1 MENGQLELLKTAK
14 TGDEE
19 AREKLIESYTSF
31 IKQAASNHCKRKLE
45 WENDDE
51 LSVAMLAFNEAI
63 DSYDLK
69 SEKKF
74 ENYVRMVMKSRLIDF
89 YRKES
94 RHNHLSLENNNEE
107 DLVSSTNFKKDSQDT
122 SYLEA
127 KVSLERHRE
136 KKAVENRQE
145 EMEEFEKELNKYGL
159 SLEVLEKSAPKHEKT
174 RNKLVEIAQHIVSQP
189 DLCGYVKKKK
199 KLPLKEVVLAKGIS
213 KKVLKRG
220 RQYILGIM
228 IIMIDERFSYLRSLF
243 TLPLIGKD
251 SNENNI
257 RSFYSRG
264 ESAASKGDDQ
274 GEQK

>member
-1 MENGQLELLKTAK
+1 MESWQLDLLKTAK
-14 TGDEE
+14 TGNEE

-31 IKQAASNHCKRKLE
+31 IKQAASNYCKRKLE

-51 LSVAMLAFNEAI
+51 LSIAMLAFNEAI
-63 DSYDLK
+63 DSYDLN

-74 ENYVRMVMKSRLIDF
+74 ENYVRMVMKNRLIDF

-94 RHNHLSLENNNEE
+94 RHNNLSLENNNEE
-107 DLVSSTNFKKDSQDT
+107 GIDNSTNSKQHSQDT

-127 KVSLERHRE
+127 KVSLERYRE
-136 KKAVENRQE
+136 KKAVENRKE
-145 EMEEFEKELNKYGL
+145 EMEEFEKELNKFGL
-159 SLEVLEKSAPKHEKT
+159 SLEMLEKSAPKHEKT
-174 RNKLVEIAQHIVSQP
+174 RNKLVEIAQYIASQS
-189 DLCGYVKKKK
+189 DLSGYVKKKK
-199 KLPLKEVVLAKGIS
+199 KLPLKEVVLATGIS

-228 IIMIDERFSYLRSLF
+228 LIMMDERFSYLRSLF

-251 SNENNI
+251 NNEHNI

-264 ESAASKGDDQ
+264 ESAASKGDGQ
-274 GEQK
+274 GE